1 MFFSLIRD
9 FFFFRKNYE
18 QISRDLSK
26 ERVLHFDKKSGR
38 NLLIEIF
45 AEIEMLPG
53 LFPRLFTWN
62 SKERSISQSPSGSSD
77 EISVNDLQTKCGM
90 KTLWVDLAKFVLKQ

>member
-1 MFFSLIRD
+1 MFFSLLRD
-9 FFFFRKNYE
+9 FFFFWKNYE

-53 LFPRLFTWN
+53 LFPRLFT
-62 SKERSISQSPSGSSD
+62 
-77 EISVNDLQTKCGM
+77 
-90 KTLWVDLAKFVLKQ
+90 